1 MNWKIKAAV
10 QNACAALPVFRE
22 EVYFGIQKVFGDVAN
37 KPDPIQMMGAAAEIT
52 ELLQKA
58 GRPVEGARVFEVGTG
73 RRIDMPLGLF
83 LAGAKSVTTVD
94 LHCYLKPELVMACLG
109 RIRDNRSQIRKFF
122 VPLTNPVELDRRLDL
137 LCSVTSFDDL
147 ITKTNVIYRAPSD
160 AASTGLPDGS
170 VDVHISYTVFE
181 HIPGPVLVAI
191 LKESSRLLSDTGLA
205 LHHIDLS
212 DHFAQDGEIDKINF
226 LQYSQKEWDGYA
238 DNQFAYHNRLRPS
251 EYCAIYDA
259 AGHAVL
265 EWIPHVDQQSMTAL
279 TKGFPVDP
287 SFSSHP
293 PQELCTA
300 VLQVISRPMERQA
313 PAGSFVNS

>member
-52 ELLQKA
+52 GLLLKA

-94 LHCYLKPELVMACLG
+94 LHRYLKPELVMACVG
-109 RIRDNRSQIRKFF
+109 RIRSNRPQIREFF
-122 VPLTNPVELDRRLDL
+122 VPVTNPVELDRRMEL
-137 LCSVTSFDDL
+137 LCSVSGFDDL
-147 ITKTNVIYRAPSD
+147 IAKTNIIYRAPSD
-160 AASTGLPDGS
+160 AAATGLADGS
-170 VDVHISYTVFE
+170 FDVHLSYTVFE
-181 HIPGPVLVAI
+181 HIPGPVLEAI
-191 LKESSRLLSDTGLA
+191 LREASRLLSDTGLA

-212 DHFAQDGEIDKINF
+212 DHFAQEGEVSKINF
-226 LQYSQKEWDGYA
+226 LQYSQKEWDRYA

-251 EYCAIYDA
+251 AYRTIYDA
-259 AGHAVL
+259 AGHEIL
-265 EWIPHVDQQSMTAL
+265 KWIPHVDHENVIAL
-279 TKGFPVDP
+279 ADGFQVHSDFRGHTPAD
-287 SFSSHP
+287 
-293 PQELCTA
+293 LCAA
-300 VLQVISRPMERQA
+300 VLQVISRPLKR
-313 PAGSFVNS
+313 